1 MRNAKWDF
9 DLQTADFTAL
19 YSALDALST
28 DSIALCSAQQV
39 RVRNVSGGCLS
50 LDIFVVWRDLAFSLQ
65 CHLPFSLLPFLPHF
79 LSSFV
84 SFSFSSFCGGLL
96 FNSPYI
102 KRSIEILF
110 QDACRD
116 QILHW
121 KKILGFYPEICRM
134 IIFHNDL
141 IFWQL
146 EPATYPL
153 SLADSVFSSPCT
165 FPVTTGIKL

>member
-1 MRNAKWDF
+1 MPNGILIFKRQIS
-9 DLQTADFTAL
+9 LPCIQPLTPSPLTPLL
-19 YSALDALST
+19 Y
-28 DSIALCSAQQV
+28 AQPSRWEYGMCQ
-39 RVRNVSGGCLS
+39 GGCLS

-165 FPVTTGIKL
+165 FPVTAGIKL